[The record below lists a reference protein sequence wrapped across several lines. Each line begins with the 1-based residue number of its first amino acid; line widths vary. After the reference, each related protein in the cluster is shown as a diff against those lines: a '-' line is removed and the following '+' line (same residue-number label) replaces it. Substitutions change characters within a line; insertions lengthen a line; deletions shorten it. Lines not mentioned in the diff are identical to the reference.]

1 MTCQNKNARYV
12 ADFLAD
18 HPKVEK
24 VHYLGNITEGHPQYD
39 IYKKQCLGDGGVI
52 SFDIKGGEQEAFK
65 WLDSLKL
72 IHLAVSLGG
81 TESLAQHP
89 AAMTHADVKP
99 EDRAKQGIGDNMI
112 RLSVGVEHPDD
123 LIADLKQAFDAV

>member
-1 MTCQNKNARYV
+1 MTCQNKNARKV
-12 ADFLAD
+12 AEFLAK

-24 VHYLGNITEGHPQYD
+24 VHYLGNITEDHPQHAVYR
-39 IYKKQCLGDGGVI
+39 KQCRGDGGII
-52 SFDIKGGEQEAFK
+52 SFDIRGGEEEAFK

-72 IHLAVSLGG
+72 FHLAVSLGG

-89 AAMTHADVKP
+89 AAMTHSDVKP

-112 RLSVGVEHPDD
+112 RLSIGVEHPDD
-123 LIADLKQAFDAV
+123 LIADIEQAFEHV